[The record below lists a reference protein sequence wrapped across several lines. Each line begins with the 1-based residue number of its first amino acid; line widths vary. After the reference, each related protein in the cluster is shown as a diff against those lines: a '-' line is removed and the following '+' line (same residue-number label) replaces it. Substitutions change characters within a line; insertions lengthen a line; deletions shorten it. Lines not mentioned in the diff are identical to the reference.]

1 MQKTFSVKDNQLFF
15 DGHLIY
21 QAPAELEI
29 LEISSD
35 KALVFYKGYYAPE
48 NASLEDV
55 NRNVLMVRQDGEILW
70 RIFSRAERDNPI
82 TQIYKEDEGWIA
94 IRFNDYGGDLDL
106 EDGTLHNVRSFKF
119 S

>member
-1 MQKTFSVKDNQLFF
+1 MQKTFSAKDNQLFF

-21 QAPAELEI
+21 QAPIKLKI
-29 LEISSD
+29 LESFED
-35 KALVFYKGYYAPE
+35 KVLVFYKGYDLPQDAPI
-48 NASLEDV
+48 EDI
-55 NRNVLMVRQDGEILW
+55 NRNILMVRQDGEILW

-94 IRFNDYGGDLDL
+94 IRFNDYGGDLNL
-106 EDGTLHNVRSFKF
+106 EDGTLDNVRSFKF